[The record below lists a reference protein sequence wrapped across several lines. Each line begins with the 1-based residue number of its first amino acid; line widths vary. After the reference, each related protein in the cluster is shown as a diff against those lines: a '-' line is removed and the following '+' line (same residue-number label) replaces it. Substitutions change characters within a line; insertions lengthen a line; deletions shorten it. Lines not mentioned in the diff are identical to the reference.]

1 VGDGRGNLYPRL
13 TSIPALLNHEG
24 IPGNVIER
32 IMDQTWEVIDE
43 FGDVEHLADE
53 VELWVAEHAEELAV
67 AIAVQFAVDD
77 YACMQASKTLPMAA
91 LIAALVRPMGVY
103 EDGRGNSRRDSQ
115 TPESGG
121 ENHD

>member
-1 VGDGRGNLYPRL
+1 
-13 TSIPALLNHEG
+13 
-24 IPGNVIER
+24 
-32 IMDQTWEVIDE
+32 MDQTWEVIDE

-91 LIAALVRPMGVY
+91 MIASLVRPLGVY
-103 EDGRGNSRRDSQ
+103 EDGRGNPRRDSQ